1 MWFLILFL
9 ALSLG
14 GIDAA
19 PPVQSRIVGGF
30 NCEKNSQPWH
40 VAVFRYNKYICG
52 GVLLNPNWVLTAAHC
67 YGNATSQYNVWLG
80 KNKLF
85 QHESSAQHRLVSKS
99 FPHPDYNMSLMN
111 DHTPHPED
119 DYSNDLMLLRL
130 SKPADITDAVK
141 PIDLPTEEPKLGST
155 CLASGWGSITPT
167 KCESAP
173 RNIARCR
180 GGAEGP
186 GLGPVHHPL
195 SLSSTGQIPN
205 DLQCGFI
212 KPLPNENCA
221 KAYIHKVTDVM
232 LCAGEMGGGKD
243 TCAGDSGGPLIC
255 DGVLQGITS
264 WGSIPCAKPN
274 APAIYTK
281 LIKFT
286 SWIKDTMA
294 KNP

>member
-14 GIDAA
+14 GIDAE

-30 NCEKNSQPWH
+30 KCEKNSQPWH

-52 GVLLNPNWVLTAAHC
+52 GVLLDPNWVLTAAHC
-67 YGNATSQYNVWLG
+67 YVNQHNVWLG

-85 QHESSAQHRLVSKS
+85 QREPSAQHRFVSKS
-99 FPHPDYNMSLMN
+99 FPHPDYNMSLLN
-111 DHTPHPED
+111 DGIPQPED
-119 DYSNDLMLLRL
+119 KSNDLMLLRL
-130 SKPADITDAVK
+130 SEPANITDAVK
-141 PIDLPTEEPKLGST
+141 PIALPTEDPKLGST

-167 KCESAP
+167 KW
-173 RNIARCR
+173 
-180 GGAEGP
+180 
-186 GLGPVHHPL
+186 
-195 SLSSTGQIPN
+195 QKPN
-205 DLQCGFI
+205 DLHCVFI
-212 KPLPNENCA
+212 KLLPNENCA
-221 KAYIHKVTDVM
+221 KPYLHKVTDVM

-255 DGVLQGITS
+255 DGVLHGITA
-264 WGSIPCAKPN
+264 WGPVPCGKPN
-274 APAIYTK
+274 EPAIYTK

>member
-19 PPVQSRIVGGF
+19 LPVQTRVVGGI

-40 VAVFRYNKYICG
+40 VAVYRYNKYICG
-52 GVLLNPNWVLTAAHC
+52 GVLLDPNWVLTAAHC
-67 YGNATSQYNVWLG
+67 YYEKNKVSLG

-85 QHESSAQHRLVSKS
+85 QDEPSTQHRLVSKS
-99 FPHPDYNMSLMN
+99 FLHPGYNRSIHRN
-111 DHTPHPED
+111 NIRHIEY

-130 SKPADITDAVK
+130 SMPADITDVVK

-155 CLASGWGSITPT
+155 CLASGWGSITPF
-167 KCESAP
+167 KFQY
-173 RNIARCR
+173 
-180 GGAEGP
+180 AEE
-186 GLGPVHHPL
+186 
-195 SLSSTGQIPN
+195 
-205 DLQCGFI
+205 LQCVNL
-212 KPLPNENCA
+212 KLLPNEDCV
-221 KAYIHKVTDVM
+221 KAHIEKVTDVM
-232 LCAGEMGGGKD
+232 LCAGDMDGGKD
-243 TCAGDSGGPLIC
+243 TCKGDSGGPLIC
-255 DGVLQGITS
+255 DGVLHGITS
-264 WGSIPCAKPN
+264 WGFTPCGEPNKPGV
-274 APAIYTK
+274 YTK

>member
-19 PPVQSRIVGGF
+19 PPVQSRVVGGF
-30 NCEKNSQPWH
+30 KCEKNSQPWH

-85 QHESSAQHRLVSKS
+85 QREPSAQHRWVSKS
-99 FPHPDYNMSLMN
+99 FPHPDYNMSLLN
-111 DHTPHPED
+111 DDIPQPKD
-119 DYSNDLMLLRL
+119 KSNDLMLLRL
-130 SKPADITDAVK
+130 SEPADITDAVK

-167 KCESAP
+167 KW
-173 RNIARCR
+173 
-180 GGAEGP
+180 
-186 GLGPVHHPL
+186 
-195 SLSSTGQIPN
+195 QKPN
-205 DLQCGFI
+205 DLQCVFI
-212 KPLPNENCA
+212 KLLPNENCT
-221 KAYIHKVTDVM
+221 KPYLHKVTDVM

-255 DGVLQGITS
+255 DGILHGITS
-264 WGSIPCAKPN
+264 WGPVPCGKPN

-281 LIKFT
+281 LIKFA

>member
-40 VAVFRYNKYICG
+40 VAVYDLDEYICG
-52 GVLLNPNWVLTAAHC
+52 GVLLDPNWVLTAAHC
-67 YGNATSQYNVWLG
+67 YEDKYNVWLG

-85 QHESSAQHRLVSKS
+85 EDEPSAQHRLVSKS
-99 FPHPDYNMSLMN
+99 FPHPGFNMSLLTL
-111 DHTPHPED
+111 DKIPPGAD
-119 DYSNDLMLLRL
+119 LSNDLMLLHL
-130 SKPADITDAVK
+130 SKPADITDVVK

-155 CLASGWGSITPT
+155 CKASGWGSI
-167 KCESAP
+167 K
-173 RNIARCR
+173 
-180 GGAEGP
+180 
-186 GLGPVHHPL
+186 PL
-195 SLSSTGQIPN
+195 IYQNPN
-205 DLQCGFI
+205 DLQCVSI
-212 KPLPNENCA
+212 KLQPNEDCV
-221 KAYIHKVTDVM
+221 KAYIMKVTDVM
-232 LCAGEMGGGKD
+232 LCAGEMNGGKD
-243 TCAGDSGGPLIC
+243 TCKGDSGGPLIC

-264 WGSIPCAKPN
+264 WGSTPCGEPN

-294 KNP
+294 KKP

>member
-1 MWFLILFL
+1 VLIPFPL
-9 ALSLG
+9 LSLG
-14 GIDAA
+14 CLDAA

-30 NCEKNSQPWH
+30 KCEKNSQPWH

-52 GVLLNPNWVLTAAHC
+52 GVLLDPNWVLTAAHC
-67 YGNATSQYNVWLG
+67 YGNQYNVWLG

-85 QHESSAQHRLVSKS
+85 QRESSAQHRYVNKS
-99 FPHPDYNMSLMN
+99 FPHPDYNMSLLN
-111 DHTPHPED
+111 DHIPHPKD
-119 DYSNDLMLLRL
+119 DYSNDLMLLHL

-141 PIDLPTEEPKLGST
+141 PIALPTEEPKLGST

-167 KCESAP
+167 KW
-173 RNIARCR
+173 
-180 GGAEGP
+180 
-186 GLGPVHHPL
+186 
-195 SLSSTGQIPN
+195 QIPE
-205 DLQCGFI
+205 DLQCVFI

-221 KAYIHKVTDVM
+221 KAYIHKVTDAM

-255 DGVLQGITS
+255 DGDLHGITS
-264 WGSIPCAKPN
+264 WGSIPCGKPN

-294 KNP
+294 KNPSVSL